1 MVRAPDVT
9 VRRAVPDDAEGIV
22 ALLDAVAREGT
33 LGVPA
38 SPRRPV
44 AERALL
50 AGTAGIACASW
61 VAEAEGRIGG
71 HLLAVRGPAP
81 YLRHVAD
88 VAVAVAPHLRQRG
101 TGGRLLDCALAWGR
115 EQGLAKISASVLAGN
130 APALALFASR
140 GFVEEGR
147 RRGQLRIEG
156 VTRDEVLLARFL
168 G

>member
-33 LGVPA
+33 LGVPG

-44 AERALL
+44 EERALL

-88 VAVAVAPHLRQRG
+88 VAVAVARAGPRQDLRQRARRQRAG
-101 TGGRLLDCALAWGR
+101 PRALRQPGFCRGGPAART
-115 EQGLAKISASVLAGN
+115 
-130 APALALFASR
+130 APD
-140 GFVEEGR
+140 
-147 RRGQLRIEG
+147 RRGDPG
-156 VTRDEVLLARFL
+156 
-168 G
+168 